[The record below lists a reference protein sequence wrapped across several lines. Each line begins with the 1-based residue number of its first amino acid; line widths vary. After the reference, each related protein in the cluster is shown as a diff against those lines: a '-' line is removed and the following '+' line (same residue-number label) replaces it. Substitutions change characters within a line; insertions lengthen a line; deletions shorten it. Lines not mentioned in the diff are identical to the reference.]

1 MARDSENLQPDFHG
15 PQKRRPF
22 TQARPRPVPVWIIFL
37 VLFVQGVAVLWY
49 TVGSA
54 LTSEGALLDT
64 VGVVAL
70 VVLYALLGAVLM
82 ILGFRIFMGAGG
94 ARTPAMVLQF
104 MVVVISFSFLSGG
117 AVGVGLTL
125 MLPAAATLVL
135 LFVRSTQE
143 WLDR

>member
-22 TQARPRPVPVWIIFL
+22 TQARPRPVPVWIVFL
-37 VLFVQGVAVLWY
+37 ILFVQGMAVLWY
-49 TVGSA
+49 TLASA
-54 LTSEGALLDT
+54 LTSDEALLDA

-94 ARTPAMVLQF
+94 ARTPAMVLEF
-104 MVVVISFSFLSGG
+104 MVVVISFSFLSEG
-117 AVGVGLTL
+117 AWAVGLTL
-125 MLPAAATLVL
+125 LVPAATALLL
-135 LFVRSTQE
+135 LFVRPTQE